1 MRRTNLSKTSS
12 SHHSSDKSRKEKPSS
27 SQKPSVAARPH
38 ICHQCDKPFY
48 KQEQLKRHI
57 RLVHE
62 NWRPFKCLFCEVTF
76 GTKQNLHVH
85 FSTRKHRHRTESL
98 EASNPKLAR
107 ELSIK
112 QHHLEKS
119 WCLPLQGSPLFSS
132 RIVLVVLG
140 DTPWG
145 VGDSREEAWTTF
157 FTFLAVFYVDDFS
170 YGQDKSIDINRNVAL
185 AWQRVFLSI

>member
-1 MRRTNLSKTSS
+1 MDLNLLLAPTSKPYSSMKRGSTRSSQEHSAGASSPATMRRTNLSKTSS

-119 WCLPLQGSPLFSS
+119 
-132 RIVLVVLG
+132 
-140 DTPWG
+140 
-145 VGDSREEAWTTF
+145 
-157 FTFLAVFYVDDFS
+157 
-170 YGQDKSIDINRNVAL
+170 
-185 AWQRVFLSI
+185 